1 MLERLS
7 GVAVAANNGN
17 PQTPQLQQPQKQ
29 QPRKP
34 KPWFCGTGNSW
45 SHPFTAP
52 TGKQWGIW
60 STSDLI
66 IAAGIGKFTGGKDPF
81 SMVFTDAVCRGP
93 RRTEQFPTQSPHQKD
108 LLSRWG

>member
-1 MLERLS
+1 MVLRDGKFL
-7 GVAVAANNGN
+7 V
-17 PQTPQLQQPQKQ
+17 P
-29 QPRKP
+29 
-34 KPWFCGTGNSW
+34 
-45 SHPFTAP
+45 PFHRSN
-52 TGKQWGIW
+52 GKQWGIW

-108 LLSRWG
+108 LLSRWGRAGAIFPSEHLA